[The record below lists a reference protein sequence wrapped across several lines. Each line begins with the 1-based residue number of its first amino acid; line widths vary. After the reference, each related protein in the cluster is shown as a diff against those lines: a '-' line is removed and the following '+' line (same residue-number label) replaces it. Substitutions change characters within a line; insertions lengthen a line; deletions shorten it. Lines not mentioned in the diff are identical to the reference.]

1 MCPLLTSYTYLSSYV
16 VCNVFSSYQL
26 VVITV
31 LQLQLGIQPT
41 SNIPSTPEEAWD
53 ELIARISGFFIDEV
67 SIIASS
73 PYTAAFL
80 PVEKCSR
87 VLLGLLGSLYLTVRY
102 ITTANL
108 SSKFKNEVTPIVL
121 MYCD

>member
-1 MCPLLTSYTYLSSYV
+1 MWYV
-16 VCNVFSSYQL
+16 IVFSSYQL

-73 PYTAAFL
+73 PYAAAFL